1 LFSERDSHRE
11 LTTEPPMFDSIR
23 SHRRWLMFFL
33 TLLVF
38 PSFVATGIYGYNR
51 YMADEQAL
59 AKIAGEPITAQ
70 QFEIAHRERLQ
81 QIRQALGE
89 SFDPAVFDT
98 PAAREASL
106 NALLGERS
114 LRREAVAENVLVSEN
129 RLRQVI
135 GAVPAFQEDGRF
147 SYERYR
153 TLLAAEGLNEAA
165 FEQRV
170 RDDLA
175 RQVLI
180 EGVARSAMVP
190 VTVADRLSILVND
203 TRTVRERRFA
213 PEDFISQVKVSDDQ
227 VKAYYE
233 ANRGR
238 FQTVESLDAQVVA
251 LTLEDIAKQISV
263 PPEALRTYYEQ
274 NKASFTEPEQ
284 RRASHILLTV
294 GEGGSAKDKDGARK
308 LAQDLLARV
317 RAKPDEFA
325 ALAKEYS
332 KDPGSAANGGDLG
345 LFGRNMM
352 VKPFEDA
359 AFRLKGGE
367 ISDVVETEFGF
378 HIIRVTETKG
388 GAVLPFDK
396 VKDQIETA
404 YRQREAQRKFAEAAE
419 QFTNMVYEQSDSLQP
434 VADKLGLKITS
445 VTNLTRS
452 GLPRDTPG
460 SALLTPTVVQALFSD
475 DTLVKKRNIAATDVG
490 QGSLVS
496 ARVVEHRPARSR
508 PLEEVAP
515 QIREQFVREQASVL
529 AREAANAA
537 AEILRKAP
545 ADKAFSPPRTVSRT
559 QAQELSV
566 DALKQIMRLPADKLP
581 AFIVADAGGGAQ
593 AVYWVLDSKVSSD
606 PSPQVRQQLRRGIE
620 QQVAAADDLTYVAE
634 LKRKHKAELL
644 QAPADVGG
652 KK

>member
-1 LFSERDSHRE
+1 
-11 LTTEPPMFDSIR
+11 MFDSIR

-51 YMADEQAL
+51 FMADEQAL

-89 SFDPAVFDT
+89 NFDPAVFDT

-114 LRREAVAENVLVSEN
+114 LRHEAAAENVLVSEN

-135 GAVPAFQEDGRF
+135 GSVPAFQEDGRF
-147 SYERYR
+147 SYERYK

-175 RQVLI
+175 RQVLL

-190 VTVADRLSILVND
+190 ATVADRLSLLVSD
-203 TRTVRERRFA
+203 TRTVRERLFS
-213 PEDFISQVKVSDDQ
+213 PGDFIAQVKISEEQ
-227 VKAYYE
+227 IKAYYE
-233 ANRGR
+233 ANQPR
-238 FQTVESLDAQVVA
+238 FQTVESVDAQVVA

-263 PPEALRTYYEQ
+263 PPEELRTYYEQ
-274 NKASFTEPEQ
+274 NKASFSEPEQ

-308 LAQDLLARV
+308 LAQDLLGRV
-317 RAKPDEFA
+317 RTKPDEFA

-332 KDPGSAANGGDLG
+332 KDPGSAGTGGDLG

-359 AFRLKGGE
+359 AFKLKAGE

-388 GAVLPFDK
+388 GTVLPFDK

-419 QFTNMVYEQSDSLQP
+419 LFTNMVYEQSDSLQP

-445 VTNLTRS
+445 VANLARG
-452 GLPRDTPG
+452 GLPRDLPG
-460 SALLTPTVVQALFSD
+460 AALLTPTVLQALFSED
-475 DTLVKKRNIAATDVG
+475 SLVKKRNIPATDVG

-496 ARVVEHRPARSR
+496 ARVLEHRPARSR
-508 PLEEVAP
+508 PLEEVAA
-515 QIREQFVREQASVL
+515 QIREQLVREQASVL

-537 AEILRKAP
+537 AEVLRKAP
-545 ADKAFSPPRTVSRT
+545 ADKGFSPPRTVSRT
-559 QAQELSV
+559 QAQELSPE
-566 DALKQIMRLPADKLP
+566 ALKQIMRVPAEKLP
-581 AFIVADAGGGAQ
+581 AIVVADAGGGAQ
-593 AVYWVLDSKVSSD
+593 AIFWVLDSKVPSD
-606 PSPQVRQQLRRGIE
+606 PSPQAKQQLRRSVE
-620 QQVAAADDLTYVAE
+620 QQAGAADDLTYVAE
-634 LKRKHKAELL
+634 LKRKHKAEVLNT
-644 QAPADVGG
+644 PADVGS